1 MVALLARMGQREWAI
16 VAIVAAVLLGLM
28 WYFLVTQPLQGRIP
42 EIQAEVDR
50 LTTERDRG
58 RAAQRALPQ
67 LRETIARLDAER
79 QQFLRELPP
88 TEQLGRV
95 LSALAQT
102 ARESGVVLRT
112 LSRGAGDNQGV
123 ANVRA
128 TNLAMQVESPFPE
141 LYVFLR
147 NLEGFQ
153 RFATVSGLNLTLGGG
168 GPAATVAQATNPTI
182 NTSLTMTVY
191 TYTGQ
196 AQPPQGGQPAQP
208 GQPGQPGGRP

>member
-1 MVALLARMGQREWAI
+1 LAIAAALL
-16 VAIVAAVLLGLM
+16 LGMM

-42 EIQAEVDR
+42 ELQAEVDR
-50 LTTERDRG
+50 LTVERDRG

-67 LRETIARLDAER
+67 LREAIARLDAER

-95 LSALAQT
+95 LSSLAQT

-112 LSRGAGDNQGV
+112 LNRSPGDNQGV

-128 TNLAMQVESPFPE
+128 TNLALQVESPFPE

-147 NLEGFQ
+147 NLEGLQ
-153 RFATVSGLNLTLGGG
+153 RFATVSGLNLTLSES
-168 GPAATVAQATNPTI
+168 GPAANEAQAANPII

-191 TYTGQ
+191 TYTGPDRT
-196 AQPPQGGQPAQP
+196 AQNP
-208 GQPGQPGGRP
+208 QPGGPP

>member
-1 MVALLARMGQREWAI
+1 MGQREWAI
-16 VAIVAAVLLGLM
+16 VAMVAAVLLGM
-28 WYFLVTQPLQGRIP
+28 IWYFLITQPLQDRIP
-42 EIQAEVDR
+42 ELQAEVDR

-67 LRETIARLDAER
+67 LRETIARLEAER

-95 LSALAQT
+95 LASLAQQ
-102 ARESGVVLRT
+102 ARESGVVLRS

-123 ANVRA
+123 AGVRA
-128 TNLAMQVESPFPE
+128 TNLALQVESPFPE

-147 NLEGFQ
+147 NLEGLQ
-153 RFATVSGLNLTLGGG
+153 RFATISGLNLSLGGS
-168 GPAATVAQATNPTI
+168 GPAATEAQATNPII

-196 AQPPQGGQPAQP
+196 AQSGQA
-208 GQPGQPGGRP
+208 QPGGRP

>member
-16 VAIVAAVLLGLM
+16 VAMVAALLLGML
-28 WYFLVTQPLQGRIP
+28 WYFFITQPLQGRIP
-42 EIQAEVDR
+42 ELQAEIDR
-50 LTTERDRG
+50 LTIERDRG

-67 LRETIARLDAER
+67 LRETIARLEAER

-95 LSALAQT
+95 LAGLAQT
-102 ARESGVVLRT
+102 ARESGVVLRA
-112 LSRGAGDNQGV
+112 LNRSPGDNQGV

-128 TNLAMQVESPFPE
+128 TNLALQVESPFPE

-147 NLEGFQ
+147 NLEAFQ
-153 RFATVSGLNLTLGGG
+153 RFATISGLNLSLGGAG
-168 GPAATVAQATNPTI
+168 GASAADPTNPTI

-196 AQPPQGGQPAQP
+196 AQQGGQPS
-208 GQPGQPGGRP
+208 GGGRP

>member
-1 MVALLARMGQREWAI
+1 MGQREWALL
-16 VAIVAAVLLGLM
+16 AIAAALLLGMM

-42 EIQAEVDR
+42 ELQAEVDR
-50 LTTERDRG
+50 LTVERDRG

-67 LRETIARLDAER
+67 LREAIARLDAER

-95 LSALAQT
+95 LSSLAQT

-112 LSRGAGDNQGV
+112 LNRSPGDNQGV

-128 TNLAMQVESPFPE
+128 TNLALQVESPFPE

-147 NLEGFQ
+147 NLEGLQ
-153 RFATVSGLNLTLGGG
+153 RFATVSGLNLTLSES
-168 GPAATVAQATNPTI
+168 GPAANEAQAANPII

-191 TYTGQ
+191 TYTGPDRT
-196 AQPPQGGQPAQP
+196 AQNP
-208 GQPGQPGGRP
+208 QPGGPP

>member
-1 MVALLARMGQREWAI
+1 VVALLARMGQREWALVTI
-16 VAIVAAVLLGLM
+16 VVALLLGVM

-42 EIQAEVDR
+42 QLQAEIDR
-50 LTTERDRG
+50 LTVERDRG

-67 LRETIARLDAER
+67 LREAIARLEAER

-95 LSALAQT
+95 LNALAQT
-102 ARESGVVLRT
+102 ARESGVVLRA
-112 LSRGAGDNQGV
+112 LNRSAGDSQGV

-128 TNLAMQVESPFPE
+128 TNLALQVESPFPE

-147 NLEGFQ
+147 NLEDLQ
-153 RFATVSGLNLTLGGG
+153 RFATVSGLNLSLGST
-168 GPAATVAQATNPTI
+168 GPAATEAAATNPII

-196 AQPPQGGQPAQP
+196 GQPAQ
-208 GQPGQPGGRP
+208 QDQPGGRP

>member
-16 VAIVAAVLLGLM
+16 VTIVMALLLGLM
-28 WYFLVTQPLQGRIP
+28 WFFLVTQPLQSRIH
-42 EIQAEVDR
+42 EIQAEVNR
-50 LTTERDRG
+50 LTIERDRG

-67 LRETIARLDAER
+67 LRETIVRLDADR

-95 LSALAQT
+95 LASLSQQ

-128 TNLAMQVESPFPE
+128 TNLALQVESPFPE

-147 NLEGFQ
+147 NLENLQ
-153 RFATVSGLNLTLGGG
+153 RFATVSGLNLTLGAG
-168 GPAATVAQATNPTI
+168 GPAETVAQANNPTI
-182 NTSLTMTVY
+182 NTSLTMTVF
-191 TYTGQ
+191 TFTGQ
-196 AQPPQGGQPAQP
+196 PQPETPEA
-208 GQPGQPGGRP
+208 QPGQPGGRP

>member
-16 VAIVAAVLLGLM
+16 VAMVAAVLLGLM
-28 WYFLVTQPLQGRIP
+28 WYFLITQPLQGRIP

-95 LSALAQT
+95 LSSLAQT

-153 RFATVSGLNLTLGGG
+153 RFATVSGLNLTLGGS
-168 GPAATVAQATNPTI
+168 ATATVGQATNPTI

-196 AQPPQGGQPAQP
+196 AQPAQGGQPPQP
-208 GQPGQPGGRP
+208 GQPGQPGGQP

>member
-1 MVALLARMGQREWAI
+1 VVALLAKMGQREWALL
-16 VAIVAAVLLGLM
+16 AIAAALLLGMM

-42 EIQAEVDR
+42 ELQAEVDR
-50 LTTERDRG
+50 LTVERDRG

-67 LRETIARLDAER
+67 LREAIARLDAER

-95 LSALAQT
+95 LSSLAQT

-112 LSRGAGDNQGV
+112 LNRSPGDNQGV

-128 TNLAMQVESPFPE
+128 TNLALQVESPFPE

-147 NLEGFQ
+147 NLEGLQ
-153 RFATVSGLNLTLGGG
+153 RFATVSGLNLTLSES
-168 GPAATVAQATNPTI
+168 GPAANEAQAANPII

-191 TYTGQ
+191 TYTGPDRT
-196 AQPPQGGQPAQP
+196 AQNP
-208 GQPGQPGGRP
+208 QPGGPP

>member
-1 MVALLARMGQREWAI
+1 LAIAVAL
-16 VAIVAAVLLGLM
+16 LLGLM

-42 EIQAEVDR
+42 ELQAEVDR
-50 LTTERDRG
+50 LTVERDRG

-67 LRETIARLDAER
+67 LREAIARLDAER

-95 LSALAQT
+95 LSSLAQT

-112 LSRGAGDNQGV
+112 LNRSPGDNQGV

-128 TNLAMQVESPFPE
+128 TNLALQVESPFPE

-147 NLEGFQ
+147 NLEGLQ
-153 RFATVSGLNLTLGGG
+153 RFATVSGLNLTLSES
-168 GPAATVAQATNPTI
+168 GPAANEAQAANPII

-191 TYTGQ
+191 TYTGPDRTSQ
-196 AQPPQGGQPAQP
+196 NPQPGGQP
-208 GQPGQPGGRP
+208 

>member
-1 MVALLARMGQREWAI
+1 VVALLARMGQREWAI
-16 VAIVAAVLLGLM
+16 VAIVAALLLGMM

-42 EIQAEVDR
+42 ELQAEVDR
-50 LTTERDRG
+50 LIVERDRG

-95 LSALAQT
+95 LSSLTQT

-112 LSRGAGDNQGV
+112 LSRSAGDNQGV

-128 TNLAMQVESPFPE
+128 TNLALQVESAFPE

-147 NLEGFQ
+147 NLEGLQ
-153 RFATVSGLNLTLGGG
+153 RFATVSGLNLTLDSSE
-168 GPAATVAQATNPTI
+168 PAASEAQDINPII

-196 AQPPQGGQPAQP
+196 GQPAQGTP
-208 GQPGQPGGRP
+208 PGGRP

>member
-1 MVALLARMGQREWAI
+1 VVALLAKMGQREWALL
-16 VAIVAAVLLGLM
+16 AIAAALLLGMM

-42 EIQAEVDR
+42 ELQAEVDR
-50 LTTERDRG
+50 LTVERDRG

-67 LRETIARLDAER
+67 LREAIARLDAER

-95 LSALAQT
+95 LSSLAQT

-112 LSRGAGDNQGV
+112 LNRSPGDNQGV

-128 TNLAMQVESPFPE
+128 TSLALQGESPFPE

-147 NLEGFQ
+147 NLEGLQ
-153 RFATVSGLNLTLGGG
+153 RFATVSGLNLTLSDS
-168 GPAATVAQATNPTI
+168 GPATTEAQAANPII

-191 TYTGQ
+191 TYTGRD
-196 AQPPQGGQPAQP
+196 QPPQNPQPGGQP
-208 GQPGQPGGRP
+208 

>member
-1 MVALLARMGQREWAI
+1 VVALLAKMSQREWALL
-16 VAIVAAVLLGLM
+16 AIAAALLLGIM

-42 EIQAEVDR
+42 ELQAEVDR
-50 LTTERDRG
+50 LTVERDRG

-67 LRETIARLDAER
+67 LREAIARLDAER

-95 LSALAQT
+95 LSSLAQT

-112 LSRGAGDNQGV
+112 LNRSPGDNQGV

-128 TNLAMQVESPFPE
+128 TNLALQVESPFPE

-147 NLEGFQ
+147 NLEGLQ
-153 RFATVSGLNLTLGGG
+153 RFATVSGLNLTLSES
-168 GPAATVAQATNPTI
+168 GPAANEAQAANPII

-191 TYTGQ
+191 TYTGPDRT
-196 AQPPQGGQPAQP
+196 AQNP
-208 GQPGQPGGRP
+208 QPGGPP

>member
-1 MVALLARMGQREWAI
+1 MVALLAKMSQREWALL
-16 VAIVAAVLLGLM
+16 AIAAALLLGIM

-42 EIQAEVDR
+42 ELQAEVDR
-50 LTTERDRG
+50 LTVERDRG

-67 LRETIARLDAER
+67 LREAIARLDAER

-95 LSALAQT
+95 LSSLAQT

-112 LSRGAGDNQGV
+112 LNRSPGDNQGV

-128 TNLAMQVESPFPE
+128 TNLALQVESPFPE

-147 NLEGFQ
+147 NLEGLQ
-153 RFATVSGLNLTLGGG
+153 RFATVSGLNLTLSES
-168 GPAATVAQATNPTI
+168 GPAANEAQAANPII

-191 TYTGQ
+191 TYTGPDRT
-196 AQPPQGGQPAQP
+196 AQNP
-208 GQPGQPGGRP
+208 QPGGPP

>member
-1 MVALLARMGQREWAI
+1 MSQREWALL
-16 VAIVAAVLLGLM
+16 AIAAALLLGIM

-42 EIQAEVDR
+42 ELQAEVDR
-50 LTTERDRG
+50 LTVERDRG

-67 LRETIARLDAER
+67 LREAIARLDAER

-95 LSALAQT
+95 LSSLAQT

-112 LSRGAGDNQGV
+112 LNRSPGDNQGV

-128 TNLAMQVESPFPE
+128 TNLALQVESPFPE

-147 NLEGFQ
+147 NLEGLQ
-153 RFATVSGLNLTLGGG
+153 RFATVSGLNLTLSES
-168 GPAATVAQATNPTI
+168 GPAANEAQAANPII

-191 TYTGQ
+191 TYTGPDRT
-196 AQPPQGGQPAQP
+196 AQNP
-208 GQPGQPGGRP
+208 QPGGPP